1 LRSLES
7 KSKVSSKKR
16 QILGTKLKWK
26 KGHILRERV
35 VVVNILDLILIKKRA
50 MMEVVELRVVEE
62 ANKSMLLKISSQ
74 IRRTSQKSKLRI
86 L

>member
-1 LRSLES
+1 
-7 KSKVSSKKR
+7 
-16 QILGTKLKWK
+16 
-26 KGHILRERV
+26 
-35 VVVNILDLILIKKRA
+35 
-50 MMEVVELRVVEE
+50 MEVVELRVVEE